1 MTIFKVKGGKEGK
14 VVQPDRCDK
23 CGGKLT
29 RYKQWLTGNNIYN
42 NIGYSDGYL
51 SIRIFALC
59 WDCVLKEYRNSV
71 KEDVNVPT
79 FEYST
84 EGTIIKTTSSLIAR
98 AREESDNPS
107 NNDVLTQMRALYCC
121 GFPDLL
127 LMDSAETVEC
137 TLEKKIE
144 KRFLRPNKEEII
156 TTWKC
161 VPWSN
166 KEEETK

>member
-1 MTIFKVKGGKEGK
+1 MTIFKVKGGKEGT

-29 RYKQWLTGNNIYN
+29 RYKQWLTGNSIYN
-42 NIGYSDGYL
+42 NIRYSDSYL

-59 WDCVLKEYRNSV
+59 WHCVLEEYKSSI
-71 KEDVNVPT
+71 KEDVNATT
-79 FEYST
+79 FEYSK
-84 EGTIIKTTSSLIAR
+84 GTIIDTTSSLIAI
-98 AREESDNPS
+98 AREEGDNPS

-137 TLEKKIE
+137 TLKKKIE
-144 KRFLRPNKEEII
+144 KRFLRPNKEEIN
-156 TTWKC
+156 TTWKR

-166 KEEETK
+166 KEDKK